1 MTFLYFAYGSNLWL
15 PRMQERCPSA
25 TVVGVGSVAGL
36 AVAYRKPGVD
46 GTAKLDLVD
55 RLDGAVHGAVYEIAA
70 GESDLLDAAEPGY
83 DRLEVEAMGGACR
96 TYRWPGAPT
105 SADPAPWYVD
115 LAVAGARS
123 HGLPEAYIAAALL
136 PAGHQP
142 AE

>member
-15 PRMQERCPSA
+15 PRMLERCPSA
-25 TVVGVGSVAGL
+25 TAVGVGSVSGMT
-36 AVAYRKPGVD
+36 VGYRKPGVD

-55 RLDGAVHGAVYEIAA
+55 RPEATVHGAVYQIAA
-70 GESDLLDAAEPGY
+70 DESDRLDTAEPGY
-83 DRLEVEAMGGACR
+83 DRLPVDVAGRHCR

-105 SADPAPWYVD
+105 TAAPAPWYVD

-123 HGLPEAYIAAALL
+123 HGLPEDYIFGSLL
-136 PAGHQP
+136 PAGYQP